1 MNNLFIHNRLTWIIL
16 SCCLAI
22 VYFFTLH
29 SVSLNIPIGDDFP
42 AFVDITPEAF
52 KGSLTL
58 SDFFSQINEHRIFY
72 DRIFWIGGIWIFN
85 VIDFKTLTLI
95 GNFSLVL
102 IVLFFCSIQG
112 KYKLPAGLI
121 LVFSLLFLSWVGYS
135 NSLCSMMAL
144 QNFTFPLLII
154 LGLWKMVNGQKLF
167 DVLVGLL
174 LLTVG
179 FYTTGLGF
187 VAIIMGL
194 IYLLYKKQHRA
205 LMIGTVI
212 SFFSIAVYFIYYTP
226 SPVQS
231 NLFAGLSSPVEL
243 IKRYLAFI
251 GGILPISGLSPL
263 PEIILGILLLALF
276 SWSLFR
282 LRAKIPHALLII
294 LLFYLFL
301 AAVVVLSRF
310 ELNEYI
316 ANRFKINSAII
327 FAGISILFILAI
339 QNTKFRAIITALLI
353 VFTGLLNAFSYKS
366 INDYRFWVD
375 EFATDLI
382 NCKYGIETTAFQPK
396 KASYIG
402 NAFYNKDFQRV
413 YNGLSEENLHII
425 DAEVKLTPIDASWY
439 SIGSNERIKFE
450 NLIHPVVI
458 ACASDGKTLA
468 YFPIHQSR
476 LACKD
481 VYGVI
486 KSNVDCR
493 FKLVE
498 LSID

>member
-1 MNNLFIHNRLTWIIL
+1 VRNLFIHNRLIWIVL
-16 SCCLAI
+16 SSCLAI
-22 VYFFTLH
+22 VYFFTLQ

-42 AFVDITPEAF
+42 AFVDITPEAV
-52 KGSLTL
+52 KGTLTL
-58 SDFFSQINEHRIFY
+58 SDFFSQINEHRIVY
-72 DRIFWIGGIWIFN
+72 DRVFWIGGIWIFN
-85 VIDFKTLTLI
+85 VVDFKILTLI
-95 GNFSLVL
+95 GNFSLLL
-102 IVLFFCSIQG
+102 IALFFCGIQS

-121 LVFSLLFLSWVGYS
+121 LVFSFLFLSWVGYS

-154 LGLWKMVNGQKLF
+154 SGLWKMVNGQKLF
-167 DVLVGLL
+167 DVLIGLL

-205 LMIGTVI
+205 LIIGSVI
-212 SFFSIAVYFIYYTP
+212 SFFSIAVYFLYYTP

-231 NLFAGLSSPVEL
+231 NLFAGLSNPVEL

-263 PEIILGILLLALF
+263 PEIILGVFLLALF

-282 LRAKIPHALLII
+282 LRAKTPHDLLII

-327 FAGISILFILAI
+327 FAGISLLFILAI
-339 QNTKFRAIITALLI
+339 QNTMFRAIFTALLI

-375 EFATDLI
+375 EFATDLLNVNHGI
-382 NCKYGIETTAFQPK
+382 NTTAFLPK
-396 KASYIG
+396 KGNYIR
-402 NAFYNKDFQRV
+402 NSFYNEEFQMV
-413 YNGLSEENLHII
+413 YSGLKETEVLKTSIQIDLNQNSVGQYQINDWEDIRTRSIKRPAVMISGSKGNPIAFLPVNHISGFCVDVFGIIESNINCNIFLVNLN
-425 DAEVKLTPIDASWY
+425 P
-439 SIGSNERIKFE
+439 
-450 NLIHPVVI
+450 
-458 ACASDGKTLA
+458 
-468 YFPIHQSR
+468 
-476 LACKD
+476 
-481 VYGVI
+481 
-486 KSNVDCR
+486 
-493 FKLVE
+493 
-498 LSID
+498 